1 MEPILADN
9 GYYSDANVQA
19 CEAAGVTPYIAMGR
33 ERHHPPVERRWT
45 EPPPVSPDAGPV
57 EAMAHRLST
66 IEGRTIYAERKSTVE
81 PVFGIVQSVLGF
93 REFHLRGLDGASRE
107 WTLVSMAWNLKRLF
121 NLSQQASPTTD
132 PGSRSSSRSK
142 KHRSGCL
149 RRPANVE
156 SQTIPALI
164 RRMVLEMFDHP
175 VFDACLPLASPT
187 GC

>member
-1 MEPILADN
+1 METIQADN
-9 GYYSDANVQA
+9 GYYSEANVQA

-33 ERHHPPVERRWT
+33 ERRHPPVERRWT
-45 EPPPVSPDAGPV
+45 EPPPVSPDAGPL

-66 IEGRTIYAERKSTVE
+66 IEGRAIYAERKSTVE
-81 PVFGIVQSVLGF
+81 PVFGIVKSVLGF
-93 REFHLRGLDGASRE
+93 RQFHLRGLDGASGE
-107 WTLVSMAWNLKRLF
+107 WTRVSMVWNLKRLF
-121 NLSQQASPTTD
+121 NLSQQASPATD
-132 PGSRSSSRSK
+132 PGSRSSSWSR

-156 SQTIPALI
+156 SETISALI

-175 VFDACLPLASPT
+175 VFDAWLPLPSPT